1 MSQTTPPT
9 AAIRKLPVGATA
21 FEAYGR
27 VFGNLALLA
36 RAAAFPFCLS
46 FLLVGLAV
54 LGRAQPLMAG
64 LVVILGLAPY
74 TIFGVTWHR
83 VTLLGPQAGRPPLVT
98 PWERRHWRF
107 LGYLIT
113 VTLISYGVAIMIM
126 SLALTFAPQ
135 SPEDESVFAL
145 AVLAVIAIIMAY
157 LMVRLCFV
165 FPAVSVDEAYRLAH
179 AWQHTKGQGLRLFAA
194 LLLTALPLVL
204 IIWVASYVLDALLFP
219 AEPEAMSGGQIP
231 GPPATV
237 SAPAFAL
244 SQIIIVALNYVL
256 LALMLSAISI
266 SFRNCTGWVPAG
278 SEAVIRGAQED

>member
-1 MSQTTPPT
+1 MNQITPPT
-9 AAIRKLPVGATA
+9 AAIRKLPVSATV

-27 VFGNLALLA
+27 VFGNLRILA

-46 FLLVGLAV
+46 FFLVGLAV
-54 LGRAQPLMAG
+54 LGRAQPVMAG
-64 LVVILGLAPY
+64 LVAILGLAPY

-107 LGYLIT
+107 LGYLVA
-113 VTLISYGVAIMIM
+113 VTLISYGVAVTIM

-135 SPEDESVFAL
+135 GPEDQLVFAL
-145 AVLAVIAIIMAY
+145 AMLAVIVIIMTY

-165 FPAVSVDEAYRLAH
+165 FPAVSVDEEYRLGH
-179 AWQHTKGQGLRLFAA
+179 SWRHTKGQGLRLLAA
-194 LLLTALPLVL
+194 LLLTALPFVL
-204 IIWVASYVLDALLFP
+204 LIWVASYALDALLFP
-219 AEPEAMSGGQIP
+219 AEPEATSGAQIP

-244 SQIIIVALNYVL
+244 SQLIIVALNY
-256 LALMLSAISI
+256 ALMALTLSAISI
-266 SFRNCTGWVPAG
+266 AFRSCTGWVPAG